1 MTGGSRYGSSPSTL
15 RPRRKK
21 EFVDGDDMPVPLV
34 RNHVSSPSSSR
45 PLQQRFLGSGGDGR
59 RLPSRTIQSSLE
71 ENYLFWNCDDW
82 YVTHQLLFQQDMNGD
97 YLQLT
102 FHLQAYEKREET
114 RLGDEVEDMMFHQ
127 QLTAN

>member
-82 YVTHQLLFQQDMNGD
+82 YVTHQLLFQQEAVGLMV
-97 YLQLT
+97 
-102 FHLQAYEKREET
+102 HEEEEEKIEP
-114 RLGDEVEDMMFHQ
+114 
-127 QLTAN
+127 